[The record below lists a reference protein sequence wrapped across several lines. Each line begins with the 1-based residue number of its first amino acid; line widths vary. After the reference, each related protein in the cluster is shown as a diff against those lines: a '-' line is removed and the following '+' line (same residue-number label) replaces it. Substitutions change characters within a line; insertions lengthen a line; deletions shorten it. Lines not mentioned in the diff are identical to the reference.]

1 MDRDETLTSHR
12 LDARRAG
19 VEFKTTNLIES
30 VMTRLEAN
38 TEPVDRLRTS
48 DQKIR
53 WCATTLGI
61 VEAPFR
67 RIRRYQ
73 EWLLL
78 VHSL

>member
-1 MDRDETLTSHR
+1 
-12 LDARRAG
+12 
-19 VEFKTTNLIES
+19 
-30 VMTRLEAN
+30 MTRLEAN